1 MNLLKKT
8 LALGALA
15 LATAQMSYA
24 VPAYPKPFK
33 VKQAD
38 GSYVTIQLRGDEYSH
53 LAFSQDGYP
62 LVFNDATGNFEYAKL
77 SNSLLL
83 PSGITAREAGMRS
96 VADKAYLQTIDNN
109 SVTQLLLAKA
119 VENRAA
125 MAAAPSK
132 QTTANGPRKIA
143 KENIF
148 NCKISD
154 YPTMGKVKALVIL
167 VDFNDK
173 KFTDGDAAAWS
184 LWNKKLNGRNYTEN
198 GATGSVWDYYH
209 QGSAGQ
215 YDPDFRVVG
224 PVKVSKGYSYYG
236 NNSYNGDDYGKVGEL
251 VQEACKLAA
260 DSINYADFDTDNDG
274 KVDNVYFIY
283 AGYGE
288 ADSHFTN
295 AIWPHSYYY
304 SYLTEQYP
312 SKLKELEFD
321 GKTVD
326 RYTMSQEINGQT
338 NRVVGIGTFTHE
350 FGHVLGFAD
359 HYHTTNPYASGQVA
373 EWDLMASGSYNNDQN
388 TPPTLSAFERAQLG
402 WLEPTQLSASTDSL
416 ISLPCLLDSNFAY
429 AVSIP
434 GNDNEGFLIENRQ
447 QKGWDK
453 YLPGHG
459 MLVWHIDLDKS
470 AWQTNSV
477 NNNPSHM
484 RVDVVEADKTANADS
499 GDPFPGTSNVTQF
512 TFKSWTGQEVFT
524 FADVQEPTIGGE
536 INFLLKT
543 DNFAVKAPTAI
554 WAENILGKSMEAVW
568 NKSSMAKNYTLVVSS
583 ANGEQTYENLTDT
596 TLSLTNLTP
605 ETAYTLKVVSNMGIY
620 SSDTVEK
627 VVNTLPLQ
635 FQERTAVALPA
646 TAVDTTSFIAHWEEV
661 PGTAHYYLNV
671 FERSLDKTIDVSYGF
686 DSKADGL
693 PAGWTTNSTVYSSSL
708 YGESSP
714 SLRFRYTADS
724 LLITSMG
731 DSLIQAVRFLYNGT
745 VADNAFI
752 VKYLNQNDEWTVA
765 DSAFIEKARQEA
777 TVSLNLDNAKAVSIS
792 FLKKSSTGYGI
803 IDDVSVTQIAPVD
816 VPIDW
821 LTGIDAGTA
830 LSYEVKGLLP
840 AHRYSYNVYAVN
852 AEQHS
857 GTSALVVLQTL
868 GDTATGIKAID
879 NEFGAEAAYFDLNGR
894 RIDINAAP
902 TGVYIVR
909 KAGKTYKVLKR

>member
-1 MNLLKKT
+1 MNLIKKT

-62 LVFNDATGNFEYAKL
+62 LVFNNATGNFEYAKL

-83 PSGITAREAGMRS
+83 PSGVMAREAAMRS
-96 VADKAYLQTIDNN
+96 AADKDYLQTIDNN
-109 SVTQLLLAKA
+109 SVMQLLQTKA
-119 VENRAA
+119 VENRAV
-125 MAAAPSK
+125 MAEKSAK

-143 KENIF
+143 KKDIYD
-148 NCKISD
+148 CKISD

-167 VDFNDK
+167 VEFKDK
-173 KFTDGDAAAWS
+173 KFTDGEAAAWS

-209 QGSAGQ
+209 QGSNGQ

-236 NNSYNGDDYGKVGEL
+236 NNSYSGDDYEKVGEM
-251 VQEACKLAA
+251 VKEACTLAA

-288 ADSHFTN
+288 ADSRYTN
-295 AIWPHSYYY
+295 TIWPHSYYY
-304 SYLTEQYP
+304 TALTQQF
-312 SKLKELEFD
+312 SKLPNLTFNDKI
-321 GKTVD
+321 VD
-326 RYTMSQEINGQT
+326 RYTVSQEINGQT

-359 HYHTTNPYASGQVA
+359 HYHTTNPYTAGQVA

-416 ISLPCLLDSNFAY
+416 INLPCLLDSNFAY

-434 GNDNEGFLIENRQ
+434 GNDNEGFIIENRQ
-447 QKGWDK
+447 QRGWDQ

-459 MLVWHIDLDKS
+459 MLVWHVDLDKEVWAS
-470 AWQTNSV
+470 NSV

-484 RVDVVEADKTANADS
+484 RLDVVEADKTANADS

-512 TFKSWTGQEVFT
+512 TFKSWAGKDVFT
-524 FADVQEPTIGGE
+524 FADVQEPDDKE
-536 INFLLKT
+536 MHFLLKT
-543 DNFAVKAPTAI
+543 DNFAVKAPKAI
-554 WAENILGKSMEAVW
+554 WAENILGRSMKAVW

-583 ANGEQTYENLTDT
+583 VNGKQTYENLTDT

-646 TAVDTTSFIAHWEEV
+646 TAVDTTSFTANWEEI
-661 PGTAHYYLNV
+661 PGTTHYYLNV
-671 FERSLDKTIDVSYGF
+671 FERSLDKTQDVTYGF

-693 PAGWTTNSTVYSSSL
+693 PVGWTTNSTAYSTSL
-708 YGESSP
+708 YGKSSP

-731 DSLIQAVRFLYNGT
+731 DSLIQAVKFLYNGT
-745 VADNAFI
+745 VAGNAFT
-752 VKYLNQNDEWTVA
+752 VKYLNQDDEWTLA
-765 DSAFIEKARQEA
+765 DSVFIEKARQEA
-777 TVSLNLDNAKAVSIS
+777 TVSFNFSNAKAVSIT
-792 FLKKSSTGYGI
+792 FYKKSTSGYGI
-803 IDDVSVTQIAPVD
+803 IDDVSVTQIDPVD
-816 VPIDW
+816 VPIDR

-830 LSYEVKGLLP
+830 LSYEVKDLLP

-852 AEQHS
+852 ADQHS
-857 GTSALVVLQTL
+857 ATSSLMVLQTL
-868 GDTATGIKAID
+868 GDTATGIKAIY
-879 NEFGAEAAYFDLNGR
+879 NEFSAEAVYFDLNGR
-894 RIDINAAP
+894 RVDINSAP
-902 TGVYIVR
+902 EGVYIVR